1 MEDGKATAPE
11 QHRSYAP
18 EAEEIGFALI
28 TVSDSRT
35 AEDDT
40 TGRRMRALVEEAGFR
55 VVDQLI
61 VADEVPA
68 VRSAVTA
75 LLARSGVDVV
85 VLAGG
90 TGVSP
95 RDVTPEAVLPLL
107 ERELPGFGEIFRV
120 LSHRQIGAAAMLS
133 RALGGV
139 AAGSVLFALPGSA
152 AAAELALTE
161 LILPEAAHLLGQ
173 VRR

>member
-1 MEDGKATAPE
+1 MSDPSVSPPE
-11 QHRSYAP
+11 QHRAYAP

-35 AEDDT
+35 AEDDEA
-40 TGRRMRALVEEAGFR
+40 GRRMRSLVEEAGFR

-90 TGVSP
+90 TGMSP
-95 RDVTPEAVLPLL
+95 RDVTPEAVEPLL
-107 ERELPGFGEIFRV
+107 ERELPGFGELFRV
-120 LSHRQIGAAAMLS
+120 LSHREIGAAAMLS
-133 RALGGV
+133 RAVGGV
-139 AAGSVLFALPGSA
+139 AADSALFALPGSP
-152 AAAELALTE
+152 AAAELALRE
-161 LILPEAAHLLGQ
+161 LILPEAAHLVSQ